1 MNAFVSL
8 ATFRGSQYCVYMHS
22 KFHDRLLIIDFGSQ
36 VTQLIARRLRELNV
50 YCEIHPFQSVTAEFL
65 DDFAPKAVIFSGGP
79 ASVID
84 DGSPRP
90 PQEVFSLGVPIL
102 GICYGQQVMM
112 QMLGGHV
119 ERGHGTAEFGRA
131 YVEPSTHE
139 LPLLV
144 GWFDDGREQVW
155 MSHGDH
161 VAEIAPG
168 FEVFATSPGAPFA
181 ITADPTR
188 KFYAVQFHP
197 EVHHTP
203 KGAILYE
210 NFVRLSGFG
219 GDWTMRAYREEAI
232 EKIRK
237 QVGEKSVVCGLSGGV
252 DSSVAAVL
260 IHEAIGEQLTCV
272 FVDHGLL
279 RLNEAEE
286 VVTMFRDNYNIP
298 LIHADESE
306 MFLNALEGQS
316 DPETKRKTIGR
327 LFIDVFQKY
336 AREIDG
342 ADFLAQGTLYPD
354 VIESVSISG
363 GPSVTI
369 KSHHNVGG
377 LPEKMGLK
385 LVEPLRE
392 LFKDEVRALGREL
405 GLPSNFIG
413 RHPFPGP
420 GLAIRCPGEITREK
434 LEILRQADAVY
445 IDQIRQHG
453 LYDDIWQAFA
463 AVLPVRTV
471 GVMGD
476 GRTYDYACA
485 LRAVTSVDGM
495 TADYFPFSH
504 EFLGETAT
512 RIINEVKGIN
522 RVFYDIT
529 SKPPGTIEIE

>member
-1 MNAFVSL
+1 MENTS
-8 ATFRGSQYCVYMHS
+8 
-22 KFHDRLLIIDFGSQ
+22 HDRLLIIDFGSQ

-50 YCEIHPFQSVTAEFL
+50 YCEIHPYQNVTDAFL
-65 DDFAPKAVIFSGGP
+65 AGFAPKAIIFSGGP
-79 ASVID
+79 DSVTRE
-84 DGSPRP
+84 GSPRAP
-90 PQEVFSLGVPIL
+90 EAAFNMGVPIL

-112 QMLGGHV
+112 HQLGGRV
-119 ERGHGTAEFGRA
+119 ESGHGTAEFGRA
-131 YVEPSTHE
+131 YVTPKGS
-139 LPLLV
+139 LNILD
-144 GWFDDGREQVW
+144 GWFTEGDEQVW

-161 VAEIAPG
+161 VSEIAPG
-168 FEVFATSPGAPFA
+168 FEVYGTSPNAPYA
-181 ITADPTR
+181 ITADPSR
-188 KFYAVQFHP
+188 NFFAVQFHP

-203 KGAILYE
+203 NGARLYE
-210 NFVRLSGFG
+210 NFLKLAGFS
-219 GDWTMRAYREEAI
+219 GDWTMGAYREQAI
-232 EKIRK
+232 AAIRE
-237 QVGEKSVVCGLSGGV
+237 QVGDKRVICGLSGGV

-260 IHEAIGEQLTCV
+260 IHQAIGDQLTCV

-279 RLNEAEE
+279 RQGEAEE
-286 VVTMFRDNYNIP
+286 VVTMFRDNYNMA
-298 LIHADESE
+298 LIHADEQELFLSE
-306 MFLNALEGQS
+306 LEGMS

-327 LFIDVFQKY
+327 LFIDVFQKH
-336 AREIDG
+336 ANDIEG
-342 ADFLAQGTLYPD
+342 AEFLAQGTLYPD
-354 VIESVSISG
+354 VIESVSFSG

-405 GLPSNFIG
+405 GLPDSFIG

-420 GLAIRCPGEITREK
+420 GLAIRCPGEITRAK
-434 LEILRQADAVY
+434 LDILRQADAVY
-445 IDQIRQHG
+445 IDQIRKRG
-453 LYDDIWQAFA
+453 LYDEIWQAFVA
-463 AVLPVRTV
+463 ILPVRTV

-495 TADYFPFSH
+495 TADYYPFSH

-522 RVFYDIT
+522 RVTYDIT
-529 SKPPGTIEIE
+529 SKPPGTIEWE

>member
-1 MNAFVSL
+1 MAPAS
-8 ATFRGSQYCVYMHS
+8 HE
-22 KFHDRLLIIDFGSQ
+22 RLLIIDFGSQ

-50 YCEIHPFQSVTAEFL
+50 YCEIHPFQNVTDSFL
-65 DDFAPKAVIFSGGP
+65 KDFDPKAVIFSGGP

-84 DGSPRP
+84 ENSPRP
-90 PQEVFSLGVPIL
+90 PESVFALGVPIL

-112 QMLGGHV
+112 QMLGGKV
-119 ERGHGTAEFGRA
+119 TRGHGTAEFGRA
-131 YVEPSTHE
+131 YVEPQDTTTD
-139 LPLLV
+139 LLA
-144 GWFDDGREQVW
+144 GWFLDGREQVW

-168 FEVFATSPGAPFA
+168 FEVYGTSPNAPFA
-181 ITADPTR
+181 ITADLPR
-188 KFYAVQFHP
+188 RFFAVQFHP

-203 KGAILYE
+203 NGKTLYE
-210 NFVRLSGFG
+210 NFVKLAGFT
-219 GDWTMRAYREEAI
+219 GDWTMGAYREQAI
-232 EKIRK
+232 QAIRD
-237 QVGEKSVVCGLSGGV
+237 QVGDGKVICALSGGV

-260 IHEAIGEQLTCV
+260 IHEAIGNQLTCV
-272 FVDHGLL
+272 YVDHGLM
-279 RLNEAEE
+279 RKNESAE
-286 VVTMFRDNYNIP
+286 VVGMFREHYNLP
-298 LIHADESE
+298 LIHADESDL
-306 MFLNALEGQS
+306 FLGKLDGVS
-316 DPETKRKTIGR
+316 DPETKRKIIGG
-327 LFIDVFQKY
+327 LFIEVFEKH
-336 AREIDG
+336 AKEIGG

-354 VIESVSISG
+354 VIESVSFSG

-377 LPEKMGLK
+377 LPDRMNMQ

-405 GLPSNFIG
+405 GLPDSFIG

-420 GLAIRCPGEITREK
+420 GLAIRCPGEITRAK
-434 LEILRQADAVY
+434 LDILREADAVY
-445 IDQIRQHG
+445 IDQIRKHG
-453 LYDDIWQAFA
+453 LYDEIWQAFVA
-463 AVLPVRTV
+463 ILPVRTV

-512 RIINEVKGIN
+512 RIINEVPGIN
-522 RVFYDIT
+522 RVTYDIT
-529 SKPPGTIEIE
+529 SKPPGTIEWE

>member
-1 MNAFVSL
+1 MTQH
-8 ATFRGSQYCVYMHS
+8 ATIQ
-22 KFHDRLLIIDFGSQ
+22 HDRLLIVDFGSQ

-50 YCEIHPFQSVTAEFL
+50 YCEIHPYQSVTEAFL
-65 DDFAPKAVIFSGGP
+65 KGFAPRAMIFSGGP
-79 ASVID
+79 DSVTR

-90 PQEVFSLGVPIL
+90 PMAAYDMGVPIL

-112 QMLGGHV
+112 AQLGGAV
-119 ERGHGTAEFGRA
+119 EGGKGHTAEFGRA
-131 YVEPSTHE
+131 FVTPTDKE
-139 LPLLV
+139 LSILD
-144 GWFDDGREQVW
+144 GWFADGKEQVW

-161 VAEIAPG
+161 VSKIAPG
-168 FEVFATSPGAPFA
+168 FEVYGTSPHAPFA
-181 ITADPTR
+181 ITADVAR
-188 KFYAVQFHP
+188 NFYAVQFHP

-203 KGAILYE
+203 NGAKLYE
-210 NFVRLSGFG
+210 NFVRLAGFK
-219 GDWTMRAYREEAI
+219 GDWTMGAYRAEAI
-232 EKIRK
+232 AKIRA
-237 QVGEKSVVCGLSGGV
+237 QVGDKRVICGLSGGV

-260 IHEAIGEQLTCV
+260 IHEAIGDQLTCV

-279 RLNEAEE
+279 RKDEAPE
-286 VVTMFRDNYNIP
+286 VVSMFRDNYNIP

-306 MFLNALEGQS
+306 LFLGALEGVS
-316 DPETKRKTIGR
+316 DPEKKRKIIGK

-336 AREIDG
+336 ANQIEG
-342 ADFLAQGTLYPD
+342 AEFLAQGTLYPD
-354 VIESVSISG
+354 VIESVSFSG

-405 GLPSNFIG
+405 GLPPKFIG

-434 LEILRQADAVY
+434 LAILREADAVY
-445 IDQIRQHG
+445 IDQIRKHG
-453 LYDDIWQAFA
+453 LYDEIWQAFVA
-463 AVLPVRTV
+463 ILPVRTV

-476 GRTYDYACA
+476 GRTYDFACA

-495 TADYFPFSH
+495 TADYYPFTH

-522 RVFYDIT
+522 RVTYDIT
-529 SKPPGTIEIE
+529 SKPPGTIEWE